1 MDLMRGQK
9 KRVEVGVLRGVVM
22 VVLVGVVIVCGHLS
36 LAGRAGRQ
44 RVDWG
49 VGQVGRG
56 GADGAVEARVGHYR

>member
-1 MDLMRGQK
+1 
-9 KRVEVGVLRGVVM
+9 M